1 MKSPIYIMSSLMLL
15 GSLTGCSSSLD
26 LGKQLNT
33 QNPTNP
39 TTPSKQETAPEQGYG
54 LTEQKLTHAKE
65 FMVASANPLATQ
77 AGYDILANGGTAVDA
92 MVAVQTTLSLVE
104 PQSSGLGGGAFVVYW
119 DNENKKLTTFDGR
132 ETAPMS
138 VDENLF
144 MKDGKPMGFMD
155 AVVGGRSV
163 GVPAIPLLMQDLHK
177 RYGKLEWK
185 NLFGTPIRLA
195 TDGFKVSP
203 RMANSIESNQ
213 ISLSKYKT
221 TADYFLPNGTPLKAG
236 DLLKNAEFAKTVQ
249 TLANEGSEP
258 FYHGKYAQNIVQIVN
273 HADNKGTL
281 NMADFGAYQV
291 IERTP
296 VCADYRQYQV
306 CGMGAP
312 SSGGIALGQIVGIL
326 NQFLPNQLPINHDH
340 TLRVLGDASRLAF
353 ADREQYVADPK
364 YVNVP
369 IAQMLSKQYLAQRAE
384 LIKTSNVA
392 LENVKAGEI
401 STTFAPAPSL
411 ELPST
416 SHISIVDKYGN
427 ALSMTTSIENAFG
440 STLMANGYL
449 LNNELTDF
457 SFEPSKNGKPVANR
471 VEGGKRPRS
480 SMAPTIVMK
489 DGKPYMAVGSPGGS
503 RIIGY
508 VAKTLVAH
516 VDWGMDI
523 QQAINYP
530 NVLNRFGS
538 YEIEKSSRAAALN
551 TPLMNLGYETDIR
564 DLNSGVQ
571 GIIITETGLQGGA
584 DPRREGRVMGK

>member
-1 MKSPIYIMSSLMLL
+1 MKSYIYIMTSFMML
-15 GSLTGCSSSLD
+15 GGLTGCNQAEVS
-26 LGKQLNT
+26 KQLGQQLAT
-33 QNPTNP
+33 KPIT
-39 TTPSKQETAPEQGYG
+39 SKQDTAPEQGYG
-54 LTEQKLTHAKE
+54 LTEQKLAHANE

-77 AGYDILANGGTAVDA
+77 AGYDILAKGGTAVDA

-119 DNENKKLTTFDGR
+119 DNNTKKLITFDGR
-132 ETAPMS
+132 ETAPMA

-163 GVPAIPLLMQDLHK
+163 GVPAVPLLMHDLHK
-177 RYGKLEWK
+177 RYGKLAWQ
-185 NLFGTPIRLA
+185 NLFDDPIRLA

-203 RMANSIESNQ
+203 RMASSIESNKT
-213 ISLSKYKT
+213 SLAKHKT

-236 DLLKNAEFAKTVQ
+236 DILKNAEFAQTVQ
-249 TLANEGSEP
+249 ALANEGSQP
-258 FYHGKYAQNIVQIVN
+258 FYHGKYAQNIVQVVN
-273 HADNKGTL
+273 DSDNKGTL
-281 NMADFGAYQV
+281 AMADFGAYQV
-291 IERTP
+291 IERSP

-306 CGMGAP
+306 CGMDAP
-312 SSGGIALGQIVGIL
+312 SSGGIALGQIVGVL
-326 NQFLPNQLPINHDH
+326 NQFLPNQLPVNQDH

-364 YVNVP
+364 YTTVP
-369 IAQMLSKQYLAQRAE
+369 SAQMLSKEYLAQRAE
-384 LIKTSNVA
+384 LIKNTNLA
-392 LENVKAGEI
+392 LETVKAGEI
-401 STTFAPAPSL
+401 SSTHAPAPSL

-427 ALSMTTSIENAFG
+427 VLSMTTSIENAFG

-457 SFEPSKNGKPVANR
+457 SFEPTKNGKPVANR

-489 DGKPYMAVGSPGGS
+489 DNKPYMAVGSPGGS

-538 YEIEKSSRAAALN
+538 YEIEQGSNAVQFN
-551 TPLMNLGYETDIR
+551 TPLMNLGYKTDIR

-571 GIIITETGLQGGA
+571 GIVITEKGLQGGA
-584 DPRREGRVMGK
+584 DPRREGKVMGK

>member
-1 MKSPIYIMSSLMLL
+1 MKSHIYIMSSLMML
-15 GSLTGCSSSLD
+15 GTLTGCNSLD
-26 LGKQLNT
+26 LDKQLNT
-33 QNPTNP
+33 QTSTNP
-39 TTPSKQETAPEQGYG
+39 TTPSKQDTAPEQGYG
-54 LTEQKLTHAKE
+54 LTEQKLTHANE
-65 FMVASANPLATQ
+65 FMVASANPLATK

-119 DNENKKLTTFDGR
+119 DNDTKKLTTFDGR

-163 GVPAIPLLMQDLHK
+163 GVPAVPLLMHDLHK
-177 RYGKLEWK
+177 RYGKLAWQ
-185 NLFGTPIRLA
+185 NLFNEPIRLA
-195 TDGFKVSP
+195 TDGFKISP
-203 RMANSIESNQ
+203 RMASSIESNKT
-213 ISLSKYKT
+213 SLAKHKT

-236 DLLKNAEFAKTVQ
+236 DVLTNAEFAKTVQ
-249 TLANEGSEP
+249 TLANEGSQP
-258 FYHGKYAQNIVQIVN
+258 FYHGKYAQNIVQVVN
-273 HADNKGTL
+273 EADNKGTL
-281 NMADFGAYQV
+281 SMADFGAYQV
-291 IERTP
+291 IERSP

-326 NQFLPNQLPINHDH
+326 NQFLPNQLPVNQAD

-364 YVNVP
+364 YATVP
-369 IAQMLSKQYLAQRAE
+369 TAQMLSKQYLAQRAE
-384 LIKTSNVA
+384 LIKTNSLA
-392 LENVKAGEI
+392 LESVKAGEL
-401 STTFAPAPSL
+401 SSNYAPAPSL

-427 ALSMTTSIENAFG
+427 VLSMTTSIENAFG

-457 SFEPSKNGKPVANR
+457 SFEPTKNGKPVANR

-489 DGKPYMAVGSPGGS
+489 DNMPYMAVGSPGGS

-538 YEIEKSSRAAALN
+538 YEIEKGSQAEQLN
-551 TPLMNLGYETDIR
+551 TPLMNLGYKTDIR

-571 GIIITETGLQGGA
+571 GIVITKEGLQGGA
-584 DPRREGRVMGK
+584 DPRREGKVMGK